1 MSLTLGRVACILT
14 KLDSLNKNKTYFN
27 WSSGKDSALALYHLL
42 QDENYQVDALI
53 TTVNSHYNRVSMHG
67 LRKELLIAQTNS
79 LNIPASLIELP
90 EMPSMEVYEQKILE
104 TITSLKDA
112 GFSHSA
118 FGDIFL
124 EDLRAYRETQLA
136 KQNIK
141 ALFPIWKRNT
151 KMLLQEFLDL
161 GFKTIIVCA
170 NSKYFGEEFVGTI
183 IDKNFINNLPVGVDP
198 CGENGEFHT
207 FCFDGPIFK
216 NPIPFTIGEK
226 VYREYD
232 TPKTD
237 DDSVCKGGS
246 EKYGVWYCDL
256 VP

>member
-1 MSLTLGRVACILT
+1 M
-14 KLDSLNKNKTYFN
+14 NKHKTYFN

-42 QDENYQVDALI
+42 QDKRYAVDELI
-53 TTVNSHYNRVSMHG
+53 TTINSHYNRVSMHG
-67 LRKELLIAQTNS
+67 LRQELLIAQTDA

-90 EMPSMEVYEQKILE
+90 KTPSMESYEQKM
-104 TITSLKDA
+104 LKTVSRLKGE
-112 GFSHSA
+112 GFTHAA

-124 EDLRAYRETQLA
+124 EDLKTYRKNQLA

-141 ALFPIWKRNT
+141 TVFPLWKRDT
-151 KMLLQEFLDL
+151 KSLLNEFLSL

-170 NSKYFGEEFVGTI
+170 NSKYFGEDFVGTV
-183 IDKNFINNLPVGVDP
+183 IDKNFINKLPEGIDP

-216 NPIPFTIGEK
+216 NPIEFTIGEK

-237 DDSVCKGGS
+237 DDSICKSDS

-256 VP
+256 IP